1 MGLAAGTNNMKNIE
15 NLTKKIIAFRDARDW
30 AQFHNPKD
38 VSISMALEA
47 AELLEHFQWKNTEEI
62 EKHVKTHKAAISE
75 ELADVLYWVLLLS
88 HDLKI
93 DVLAALSK
101 KLVKNAKKYPVSK
114 AKGRHTKY
122 TELRK

>member
-1 MGLAAGTNNMKNIE
+1 LIPQPTVKT
-15 NLTKKIIAFRDARDW
+15 LTRKIISFRDARDW

-38 VSISMALEA
+38 VSISLALEA
-47 AELLEHFQWKNTEEI
+47 AELLEHFQWKNPEEI
-62 EKHVKTHKAAISE
+62 KKHVKTHKLEVSE

-93 DVLAALSK
+93 DVLAALTQ
-101 KLVKNAKKYPVSK
+101 KLKKNAKKYPVAK

-122 TELRK
+122 NKL

>member
-1 MGLAAGTNNMKNIE
+1 MKNIE
-15 NLTKKIIAFRDARDW
+15 ELTARIISFRDARDW

-38 VSISMALEA
+38 VAISLSLEA
-47 AELLEHFQWKNTEEI
+47 AELLEHFQWKNPAEI
-62 EKHVKTHKAAISE
+62 EKHLKTHKNEVSE

-93 DVLAALSK
+93 DPLAALAK
-101 KLVKNAKKYPVSK
+101 KLKKNAKKYPVSK

-122 TELRK
+122 TGLKK